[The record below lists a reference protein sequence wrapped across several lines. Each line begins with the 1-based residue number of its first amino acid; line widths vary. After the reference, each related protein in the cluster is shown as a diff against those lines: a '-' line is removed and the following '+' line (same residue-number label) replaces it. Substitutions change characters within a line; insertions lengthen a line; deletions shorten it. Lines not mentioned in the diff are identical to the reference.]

1 MTPDGPELP
10 RQDQA
15 RALGDPTRHEI
26 YRYLAAAADGSG
38 VSVAEL
44 TEHLGLNH
52 NAIRQHLAKLVAA
65 GLASAEP
72 EERHAPGRRR
82 MLYRAIPVSA
92 GPADGYERLAG
103 WLTEVVATGDRPRE
117 VGRRA
122 GEHLAARLRSAD
134 APVEQLAAVMA
145 EHGFEPSI
153 RHRAGATHLVLGR
166 CPYASSVLADAATI
180 CELHLGLAEGVAASI
195 GGVDVTD
202 LIAHD
207 PRRAGCRLVVTEPPT
222 GS

>member
-1 MTPDGPELP
+1 MTPDGAELP

-26 YRYLAAAADGSG
+26 YRYLTDAVDGVG
-38 VSVAEL
+38 VAEL

-72 EERHAPGRRR
+72 EARSTPGRRR
-82 MLYRAIPVSA
+82 LLYRAIPVSA
-92 GPADGYERLAG
+92 GAADSYERLAV
-103 WLTEVVATGDRPRE
+103 WLTEVVATGEGPRA

-122 GEHLAARLRSAD
+122 GEHLAAHPR
-134 APVEQLAAVMA
+134 APGAPAEQLAAVMA

-153 RHRAGATHLVLGR
+153 RRRAGATHVVLGR
-166 CPYASSVLADAATI
+166 CPYTSSVLADPATI

-195 GGVDVTD
+195 GGVTVTD

>member
-1 MTPDGPELP
+1 MTTDGPELP

-26 YRYLAAAADGSG
+26 YRYLTDARDGVG
-38 VSVAEL
+38 VGVAEL

-65 GLASAEP
+65 GLASSEP
-72 EERHAPGRRR
+72 EERHTPGRRR
-82 MLYRAIPVSA
+82 LLYRAMPVTVSA
-92 GPADGYERLAG
+92 TDSYERLAG

-122 GEHLAARLRSAD
+122 GEHLAARLRA
-134 APVEQLAAVMA
+134 AGEPAEQLAAVMA

-153 RHRAGATHLVLGR
+153 RRRAGATHLVLGR
-166 CPYASSVLADAATI
+166 CPYTSSVLADAATI
-180 CELHLGLAEGVAASI
+180 CELHLGLAEGVAATI
-195 GGVDVTD
+195 GDVTVTD

-207 PRRAGCRLVVTEPPT
+207 PRRAGCRFVVTEPPT